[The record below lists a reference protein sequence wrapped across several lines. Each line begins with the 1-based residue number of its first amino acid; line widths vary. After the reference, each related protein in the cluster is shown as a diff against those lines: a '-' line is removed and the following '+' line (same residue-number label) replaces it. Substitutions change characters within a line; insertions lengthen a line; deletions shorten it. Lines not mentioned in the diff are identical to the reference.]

1 MYVDGGFW
9 VYIEV
14 EGGRKAVGDLS
25 VQGAKNAVLPMI
37 AGTLLCRE
45 TVILERCPGIH
56 DVDAMTAILA
66 DIGAEVKWEGD
77 SLVIN
82 AAPVDRCA
90 ITGKEAGE
98 VRASVLFL
106 GGMLGRCGQ
115 AEICLP
121 GGCSIG
127 ERPIDFHRKAFEKMG
142 IVSTVE
148 NGTISCVREQAGSGM
163 VCLPYPS
170 VGATENVVL
179 YAVLREGETVLRNAA
194 KEPEIVE
201 LCHFLRSMGA
211 DIAGDGGDTIRIRGV
226 KCLHGTTYCLKS
238 DRIVFLT
245 YAAMAAASGGDVCFR
260 VCGDTFRYEQEYMRR
275 AGCLVR
281 ETGNA
286 CAPKHGI
293 PPFYEIRV
301 SNRDGI
307 RAIPYIRTGPYPS
320 FPTDAQS
327 LFLALLSKAYGESV
341 LEESVFENRFRVA
354 SQLRKM
360 GADIEVAGQRAC
372 IRGVTRLHGETVRAL
387 DLRSGAALM
396 VAGAMSDGVT
406 RIEDSHLILRGY
418 EKPVEQMR
426 RLGILA
432 RDGIAATCGRE
443 E

>member
-1 MYVDGGFW
+1 M
-9 VYIEV
+9 YIEV
-14 EGGRKAVGDLS
+14 EGGRKAVGDLT

-45 TVILERCPGIH
+45 TVVLERCPQIH

-66 DIGAEVKWEGD
+66 DVGAEVKWDGD

-82 AAPVDRCA
+82 AGSVNRCA
-90 ITGKEAGE
+90 ITRKEAGE

-106 GGMLGRCGQ
+106 GSMLGRCGQ

-127 ERPIDFHRKAFEKMG
+127 ERPIDFHMKAFEEMG
-142 IVSTVE
+142 VVSTLE
-148 NGTISCVREQAGSGM
+148 DGKICCVREQSGSGT

-170 VGATENVVL
+170 VGATENIIL
-179 YAVLREGETVLRNAA
+179 YAVLRAGETVLKNAA

-201 LCHFLRSMGA
+201 LCHFMRSMGA
-211 DIAGDGGDTIRIRGV
+211 DIAGDGSDTIRIRGV

-260 VCGDTFRYEQEYMRR
+260 VCGDTFRYEQEYMRQT
-275 AGCLVR
+275 GCRVW

-286 CAPKHGI
+286 CAPKYGAA
-293 PPFYEIRV
+293 PFYEIRV
-301 SNRDGI
+301 SNVGGI
-307 RAIPYIRTGPYPS
+307 RAVPHIRTGPYPA

-327 LFLALLSKAYGESV
+327 LFLALLSKAYGESI

-396 VAGAMSDGVT
+396 VAGVMADGVT

-418 EKPVEQMR
+418 ERPVEQMR
-426 RLGILA
+426 MLGIQA
-432 RDGIAATCGRE
+432 RDE
-443 E
+443 